1 LFAFAAAI
9 AAAPI
14 PRPWTLNVS
23 PSMPEGI
30 YELQPVNRPVT
41 VGDTV
46 SICPPPVIAQVA
58 VARGYV
64 DAGPCAFK
72 SESFLKL
79 VAGTAGD
86 VVDLGANYVAIN
98 GRCLAGAATL
108 QHDAKRRPLPQIARG
123 RYRLKAHQIW
133 LWAPAARSLDSRYFG
148 ALDDRDVTVFA
159 KPILVQGGPAT
170 LHFGGEP
177 CPPAAR

>member
-1 LFAFAAAI
+1 
-9 AAAPI
+9 
-14 PRPWTLNVS
+14 
-23 PSMPEGI
+23 MPEGI
-30 YELQPVNRPVT
+30 YELQPVDRPVT

-46 SICPPPVIAQVA
+46 TICPPPQIASVA

-64 DAGPCAFK
+64 ANGPCAFK
-72 SESFLKL
+72 SEAFLKL

-86 VVDLGANYVAIN
+86 VVDLGAGYVAIN

-108 QHDAKRRPLPQIARG
+108 AHDSKRRPLPQIARG
-123 RYRLKAHQIW
+123 RYRLKPHQIW

-148 ALDDRDVTVFA
+148 ALDDRNVTVFA

-170 LHFGGEP
+170 LRFGGAP
-177 CPPAAR
+177 CPRATP